1 MQYPGRKALLACKL
15 SQLLLV
21 DLQGRQLLPEGVQGS
36 ANIVCF
42 HSLSILLLQDQELRL
57 HGMNTIIRLAWY
69 ALPVSE

>member
-1 MQYPGRKALLACKL
+1 MKASLACKL
-15 SQLLLV
+15 SQLLLI

-36 ANIVCF
+36 ANIVPF

-57 HGMNTIIRLAWY
+57 HGMSTIVRLAWY

>member
-1 MQYPGRKALLACKL
+1 MQYSGVKALLACKL

-36 ANIVCF
+36 ANIVRF
-42 HSLSILLLQDQELRL
+42 HSLSILLLQDQELCL
-57 HGMNTIIRLAWY
+57 HGMSTTIRLAWY